1 MLKAALLA
9 GSILAGLDAAPAVA
23 QQAPQP
29 APQGQVPQQQVP
41 QQPAA
46 KAPLRDEFY
55 WLGEI
60 NKASA
65 VINAQE
71 GLLDPALAP
80 RIAAGLDAVLRAGDG
95 PNGRR
100 PTLVITFEPLL
111 IEAAGVEATLLH
123 AGRSSQDMLSTM
135 RAAIMRDEALRLA
148 DALRRV
154 TATLARL
161 ARAHQGTI
169 VPNYTNGVAAQP
181 NSLGHELLGH
191 VAGLERDAER
201 LRQFYARLDRSPM
214 GTAVLNGTS
223 WPLDRERMA
232 RYLGFPA
239 LVDNAYDA
247 AQISAAEMPVEAGA
261 VATGI
266 ALHCGAFVQDV
277 MGQYGEARP
286 WILLRE
292 GGGNTYVSSAMPQ
305 KRNPGLL
312 NDTRAE
318 ASRVVSLGIGR
329 AIEDHNIPP
338 GMADAKSVADN
349 AAVLGGATR
358 MLDMWDRVLNALVV
372 SPDRALEAL
381 NGDWTA
387 SEEVADALM
396 RKYRLPFRVGH
407 HFASEM
413 VDYAR
418 AKDIRPSDFPYAEAR
433 RIYADTLRDMDMPA
447 GELPLSEAE
456 FRAAL
461 DPAAIVRDR
470 ATSGGPQPAE
480 MARMLAEADGRVA
493 AQGAWIAAQR
503 GHIDGSL
510 ASLDADFGALL
521 DARR

>member
-1 MLKAALLA
+1 MLRGMALA
-9 GSILAGLDAAPAVA
+9 GMILAGLDIADAAA
-23 QQAPQP
+23 QQAP
-29 APQGQVPQQQVP
+29 
-41 QQPAA
+41 
-46 KAPLRDEFY
+46 RHDEFY

-65 VINAQE
+65 VINTQE

-80 RIAAGLDAVLRAGDG
+80 RIAAGLDAVLRAGDQPG
-95 PNGRR
+95 GRR

-123 AGRSSQDMLSTM
+123 AGRSSQDMLSTV
-135 RAAIMRDEALRLA
+135 RAAIMRDEMLRLA
-148 DALRRV
+148 EALRKV
-154 TATLARL
+154 TATLVRL
-161 ARAHQGTI
+161 ARVHQDTI

-181 NSLGHELLGH
+181 NSYGHYLLGH
-191 VAGLERDAER
+191 VAGLERDAQR
-201 LRQFYARLDRSPM
+201 LQEAYARLDRSPM

-232 RYLGFPA
+232 HYLGFPA

-247 AQISAAEMPVEAGA
+247 AQISATEMPVEAGA
-261 VATGI
+261 VATSI

-277 MGQYGEARP
+277 MGQYGQSRP
-286 WILLRE
+286 WILLQE

-318 ASRVVSLGIGR
+318 ASRVVSLGVGR
-329 AIEDHNIPP
+329 VIEDHNIPP

-349 AAVLGGATR
+349 AAVLGGASR
-358 MLDMWDRVLNALVV
+358 MLDMWDRALNALVI
-372 SPDRALEAL
+372 SPERALEAL

-396 RKYRLPFRVGH
+396 REYRLPFRVGH

-418 AKDIRPSDFPYAEAR
+418 ANDIRPTDFPYDQAR
-433 RIYADTLRDMDMPA
+433 RIYGDTLRDMKLPA
-447 GELPLSEAE
+447 GDLPLSEAE

-480 MARMLAEADGRVA
+480 MARMLGDADRQVA
-493 AQGAWIAAQR
+493 AQGGWIEAR
-503 GHIDGSL
+503 RDGIDSSL
-510 ASLDADFGALL
+510 TALDADFGKLL
-521 DARR
+521 NPSR